1 MITFDL
7 VIQANP
13 DEVRSVA
20 TVELAD
26 RDWEVALCFEQAS
39 ESLDLVELSE
49 IPTLS
54 ALRRLAGT
62 MWRALDY
69 AADSF
74 PPPPARRINGLA
86 PEQGSALGIG
96 ERLAS
101 LVYYLSEYTEA
112 TLVIERK
119 SPVQG

>member
-7 VIQANP
+7 VMQANP
-13 DEVRSVA
+13 DEVKSVA
-20 TVELAD
+20 TVEIDSRA
-26 RDWEVALCFEQAS
+26 WELVLCFEQKG
-39 ESLDLVELSE
+39 EELDLVELAE
-49 IPTLS
+49 IPIRA

-62 MWRALDY
+62 TWRLLDY

-74 PPPPARRINGLA
+74 PPAPARRINGLA
-86 PEQGSALGIG
+86 PSQGGALNAG

-112 TLVIERK
+112 TLVITDK
-119 SPVQG
+119 SPVRR

>member
-1 MITFDL
+1 MIKFDL
-7 VIQANP
+7 VMQANP

-20 TVELAD
+20 TIELAD
-26 RDWEVALCFEQAS
+26 RDWEVALCFEQAN
-39 ESLDLVELSE
+39 ESLDLVELAE

-54 ALRRLAGT
+54 ALRRFAGT

-69 AADSF
+69 AADHF
-74 PPPPARRINGLA
+74 PPPTARRINGLP

-119 SPVQG
+119 SPVQR